1 VLGAIEYTQYLTPNT
16 QHLFMRFDLL
26 TIFPE
31 FFAGPFD
38 FGIIKRARHQGLI
51 EVAIHDLR
59 SYTSDKHH
67 VVDDRPFGGGDGMV
81 LKPEPIFRAVES
93 ILLENKRDD
102 DSKRTAIVLLSP
114 QGRMFRQADAAAF
127 AREYSQMILICGRY
141 EGVDERVAEHLA
153 TDEISIG
160 DYVLTGG
167 ELPAMVVVD
176 AVTRLLP
183 NVLGSETSAVHESFS
198 EGLLDYPH
206 YTRPAEFR
214 GWKVPEVLI
223 SGHHGEVAKWRRRA
237 ALLKTLKMRPDLLE
251 KAELTDEE
259 RKQI

>member
-1 VLGAIEYTQYLTPNT
+1 
-16 QHLFMRFDLL
+16 MRFDLL

-31 FFAGPFD
+31 FFTGPFD
-38 FGIIKRARHQGLI
+38 FGIVKRARQQGLVEI
-51 EVAIHDLR
+51 AVHDLR
-59 SYTSDKHH
+59 SFTFDKHH

-93 ILLENKRDD
+93 LLESDQPDD
-102 DSKRTAIVLLSP
+102 GQKRTAIILLSP
-114 QGRMFRQADAAAF
+114 QGRMFSQAEAERFAAECS
-127 AREYSQMILICGRY
+127 RMILICGRY
-141 EGVDERVAEHLA
+141 EGVDERVAEHLV

-167 ELPAMVVVD
+167 EIPAMVVVD

-183 NVLGSETSAVHESFS
+183 EALGSETSAVHDSFS
-198 EGLLDYPH
+198 EGLLDCPH

-214 GWKVPEVLI
+214 GWRVPDVLI

-237 ALLKTLKMRPDLLE
+237 ALLKTLKMRPELLA
-251 KAELTDEE
+251 KAELNDEE
-259 RKQI
+259 RRWLDEVMRDGC

>member
-1 VLGAIEYTQYLTPNT
+1 
-16 QHLFMRFDLL
+16 MRFDLL

-31 FFAGPFD
+31 FFTGPFD
-38 FGIIKRARHQGLI
+38 FGIVKRARQQGLVEI
-51 EVAIHDLR
+51 AVHDLR
-59 SYTSDKHH
+59 SFTFDKHH

-93 ILLENKRDD
+93 LLESDQPDD
-102 DSKRTAIVLLSP
+102 GQKRTAIILLSP
-114 QGRMFRQADAAAF
+114 QGRMFSQAEAERFAAECS
-127 AREYSQMILICGRY
+127 RMILICGRY
-141 EGVDERVAEHLA
+141 EGVDERVVEHLV

-167 ELPAMVVVD
+167 EIPAMVVVD

-183 NVLGSETSAVHESFS
+183 EALGSETSAVHDSFS
-198 EGLLDYPH
+198 EGLLDCPH

-214 GWKVPEVLI
+214 GWRVPDVLI

-237 ALLKTLKMRPDLLE
+237 ALLKTLKMRPELLA
-251 KAELTDEE
+251 KAELNDEE
-259 RKQI
+259 RRWLDEVMRDGC